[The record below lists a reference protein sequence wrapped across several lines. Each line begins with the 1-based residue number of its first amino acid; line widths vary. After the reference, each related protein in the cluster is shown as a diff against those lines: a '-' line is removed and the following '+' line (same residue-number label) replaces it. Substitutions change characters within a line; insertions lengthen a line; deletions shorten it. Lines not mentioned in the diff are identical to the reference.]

1 MEIDYLVVVA
11 DGARARFFTVEPA
24 TQPFVESDPRLIE
37 QEDLANTE
45 HEQGGRDKYSS
56 TRTGVNLNPR
66 GGPSHGYDDH
76 RTRHEQE
83 HERRFAEDIAA
94 RAISLAQKHRI
105 RHLVVTADSRMLG
118 SLRDALEI
126 PVKLGIEVRE
136 LAKDLTKL
144 TSTQLHEHLAAAGV
158 VQARHMPKVS

>member
-1 MEIDYLVVVA
+1 MDIDYLVIVA
-11 DGARARFFTVEPA
+11 DGARARFFTVEPV
-24 TQPFVESDPRLIE
+24 TQPFAEAGPRLIE
-37 QEDLANTE
+37 QDDLANTE

-76 RTRHEQE
+76 RARREQA
-83 HERRFAEDIAA
+83 HVHRFAEDIAA
-94 RAISLAQKHRI
+94 RAISLAQKHHV
-105 RHLVVTADSRMLG
+105 RHLVVTAERRMLG
-118 SLRDALEI
+118 SLREALEI

-144 TSTQLHEHLAAAGV
+144 TSTQLHEHLTAAGV
-158 VQARHMPKVS
+158 VQVRHIPKVS